1 MNSRGRTGPSITR
14 IISEGLRHQPPRK
27 RIGELLVE
35 AEVLTQ
41 ANVDDAL
48 RVQQEKGGKLVEV
61 LIALGYLDPQ
71 SFAEFLSSQRG
82 IPSLELANYQVPDD
96 ILMVITAEFARAK
109 QVFPIDKMGTLL
121 TLGMECPLDTDT
133 IEKLESMTGLSV
145 KPILCSQVDI
155 RNAIEQYYPLVDR
168 DATPVPTPKKN
179 ADTAGGGKA
188 ASDSAEE
195 PLPSAEKF
203 ETGIKIK
210 NVILLIREID
220 ALPTL
225 PQTVQ
230 RVKDAAD
237 DEEASLK
244 DIAEIVESDPP
255 IAAKLLKLA
264 NSASYGFP
272 NKIDN
277 VGQATALLGPKETF
291 TVVVSSAILDLT
303 ERSTTFDHKKYWNDS
318 IFCAGL
324 AKSIATFHDSGMISP
339 AFMAGLLHDIGR
351 FALAETVPAQYAAID
366 SALVGD
372 ALVAAERRTFL
383 IAHPEAGYFL
393 ASRWGLP
400 PEIAA
405 AIRFHHNPE
414 LAGDG
419 RKMVTLVALSA
430 TLAEYRSEY
439 ESGAELPGRS
449 QEYIETLQIGT
460 EDIVRLYAE
469 RIAEES

>member
-1 MNSRGRTGPSITR
+1 MSGRGRGPSITR
-14 IISEGLRHQPPRK
+14 IIREGLKEQPPRK

-48 RVQQEKGGKLVEV
+48 RVQKEKGGKLVEI
-61 LIALGYLDPQ
+61 LMALGFLDPQ
-71 SFAEFLSSQRG
+71 TFAKFLSSQRG
-82 IPSLELANYQVPDD
+82 IPSIELANYQVPDD

-133 IEKLESMTGLSV
+133 IDKLESMTGLSV
-145 KPILCSQVDI
+145 KPILCSQMDI
-155 RNAIEQYYPLVDR
+155 RKAIEQYYPKEDEEAQAKR
-168 DATPVPTPKKN
+168 VPKESTGK
-179 ADTAGGGKA
+179 AEGGG
-188 ASDSAEE
+188 SGSAPKEE
-195 PLPSAEKF
+195 PLPTAEKF

-210 NVILLIREID
+210 NVIVLIREID

-237 DEEASLK
+237 NDKASLK
-244 DIAEIVESDPP
+244 DIADIVESDPP
-255 IAAKLLKLA
+255 IAAKLLQLA
-264 NSASYGFP
+264 NSVSYGFP

-277 VGQATALLGPKETF
+277 VSRATALLGPKETF
-291 TVVVSSAILDLT
+291 AVVVSSAILDLT
-303 ERSTTFDHKKYWNDS
+303 ERSTSFDHEKYWHDS

-324 AKSIATFHDSGMISP
+324 AKSIATSHDPSLASP

-351 FALAETVPAQYAAID
+351 FALAQTVPAQYAAINP
-366 SALVGD
+366 ALFGD
-372 ALVAAERRTFL
+372 ALVAAERNAFL

-414 LAGDG
+414 LAGNDL
-419 RKMVTLVALSA
+419 KLVTLVALSA
-430 TLAEYRSEY
+430 TLTEYRGEY
-439 ESGAELPGRS
+439 ASDTELPGRS
-449 QEYIETLQIGT
+449 QEFGETLQIST
-460 EDIVRLYAE
+460 EDIARLYAE
-469 RIAEES
+469 YIAAES